1 MARMRTGGALAIV
14 VVTTFATIVATAVPA
29 SAAFTCDDG
38 AFAPEHEY
46 SINYGESLWVLKP
59 GLLDGAEGRNVLVQ
73 TDWGIPGQ
81 NPTPSDTES
90 FWAAVPI
97 EYINDRGAN
106 SRAGGFR
113 YKPDYSTFE
122 FSGIDQFDYSI
133 INDCFPD
140 NYSEDFNTVSITVKP
155 IVTNDSYNMLGD
167 TTLSTDATNDVFK
180 NDVAVDTL
188 SVDFDGTSA
197 QGGDVSPSL
206 ASDGAFDF
214 TPAAGFMGVD
224 TFKYRVWDLNAD
236 LEYEGTVTV
245 NVGPSVTPAAPT
257 GVTAKSPGD
266 HRAVVTWVAANGNGN
281 PIDQYRITSS
291 PGGVTKTVGG
301 TATSATVTGLT
312 NGTPYTFTVRSS
324 TVAGDSAESASSNAV
339 TPRTVPGKPT
349 SVKGSAAGS
358 KITVTWAAPP
368 TNGAPVTESIAIAKP
383 GNKIVKVSGAGR
395 TATFTGMTPGS
406 YSFYVKSRNAA
417 GYGAYSAASPAT
429 IVAQTLPT
437 YTARYSEKDY
447 AYLVKTA
454 AHFGLRVQDVG
465 KTGVAVIRYILA
477 ISQHPATRA
486 AAKPANNGTRAVSA
500 TYSLAD
506 NASTMVPVSHY
517 LVLNGNDTLYVG
529 SALMMYFA
537 ALRGVR

>member
-1 MARMRTGGALAIV
+1 MHTTGGALALV

-29 SAAFTCDDG
+29 SAAFTCNDV
-38 AFAPEHEY
+38 AYAPEHEY
-46 SINYGESLWVLKP
+46 TINYGESLWVLKP

-73 TDWGIPGQ
+73 TDWGIAAQ

-90 FWAAVPI
+90 FWGAVPI

-106 SRAGGFR
+106 SRGGGFR
-113 YKPDYSTFE
+113 YKPDYSDFE

-133 INDCFPD
+133 IDDCNP
-140 NYSEDFNTVSITVKP
+140 YSEDYNTVSIIVKP
-155 IVTNDSYNMLGD
+155 IVKDDNYNMLGD

-188 SVDFDGTSA
+188 TVEFDGTST

-224 TFKYRVWDLNAD
+224 TFKYRVWDLNGD

-245 NVGPSVTPAAPT
+245 NVGPSVMPAAPT

-266 HRAVVTWVAANGNGN
+266 RRAVVSWAAANGNGN
-281 PIDQYRITSS
+281 PIEHYRITSS
-291 PGGVTKTVGG
+291 PDGVTMTVAG
-301 TATSATVTGLT
+301 TATSATVTGLK

-324 TVAGDSAESASSNAV
+324 TVAGDSGESSASNAV

-349 SVKGSAAGS
+349 SVKGTASGS

-368 TNGAPVTESIAIAKP
+368 TNGAPITESIAIAKP

-406 YSFYVKSRNAA
+406 YSISVKSRNAA
-417 GYGAYSAASPAT
+417 GYGAYSSPSPST

-437 YTARYSEKDY
+437 YTARYSEQDY

-486 AAKPANNGTRAVSA
+486 AAKPANNGTRAISA
-500 TYSLAD
+500 TYSVAD
-506 NASTMVPVSHY
+506 NASTMVPVSQY
-517 LVLNGNDTLYVG
+517 LVLNGNDTLFVG

-537 ALRGVR
+537 ALQGVK